1 MPTFNRPTL
10 SRHALAG
17 AVLLSLCTQ
26 AAQAQT
32 PTSAPPPDERGY
44 SYFLGIAQQSVT
56 YREDSRSQP
65 VKSEA
70 RSRSPLL
77 ITGALFALAPDTL
90 LSVHSENTF
99 FPGRSNE
106 RWTATGTSLGGV
118 PLTDPL
124 VQSNGFS
131 LSQSTTQLAAHQ
143 RVRKDL
149 FGTAGFNFH
158 TQSFKRYSFVAGPD
172 NAVTIPT
179 GTTVEESTSEL
190 LLNLGVELESESV
203 RSASRHY
210 SLRAS
215 VGVPLWRRTM
225 NTEAPDVRFSG
236 AKGYDLEF
244 EGRYSWAVLHSL
256 QVGVWSKYAIARRS
270 AESQTLAGHAY
281 ELPSNRTTTT
291 ALGMDVLWKY

>member
-1 MPTFNRPTL
+1 MSGVIL
-10 SRHALAG
+10 LA
-17 AVLLSLCTQ
+17 VCTQ

-32 PTSAPPPDERGY
+32 TTDIAPPDERGY
-44 SYFLGIAQQSVT
+44 SYFLGIAQQAVT

-90 LSVHSENTF
+90 VSLHSETTF
-99 FPGRSNE
+99 FPGRSTE
-106 RWTATGTSLGGV
+106 RWTAIGTSLGGV
-118 PLTDPL
+118 TLTDPL

-131 LSQSTTQLAAHQ
+131 LSQSTNQLAVHQ
-143 RVRKDL
+143 RVHKD
-149 FGTAGFNFH
+149 FFATGGFNFH

-172 NAVTIPT
+172 NAVTLPA

-215 VGVPLWRRTM
+215 VGLPLWRRTM
-225 NTEAPDVRFSG
+225 NTEAPDVRFTG
-236 AKGYDLEF
+236 AKGYDLEV

-256 QVGVWSKYAIARRS
+256 QVGIWSKYAIARRS
-270 AESQTLAGHAY
+270 AESQSLAGHVY
-281 ELPSNRTTTT
+281 ELPSNRSTST
-291 ALGMDVLWKY
+291 ALGVDVLWKY